1 MDKICKNCRYF
12 REGYWCSNFAS
23 VYFRFSLPEE
33 TKITAY
39 HTCDE
44 FTQDGK
50 KAPWWMRFTNWIIK
64 GSER

>member
-1 MDKICKNCRYF
+1 MKKVCENCQYF

-23 VYFRFSLPEE
+23 VYFRFSFPEE

-44 FTQDGK
+44 FTPRNK
-50 KAPWWMRFTNWIIK
+50 KAPLWMRLVNKVMK
-64 GSER
+64 GKKL